1 MATILIVD
9 DDAVIREAL
18 AEAIRDLGHEA
29 RVAASGNVALKHLD
43 AERIHAAFLDLRMPG
58 MDGLELLR
66 RIRSRDEPPIVTV
79 LTAHATA
86 ANTIE
91 AMRLGAFDH
100 LTKPIGRADIA
111 EVVAR
116 MLAVGDSSVTSAAV
130 TPDKLV
136 GLSEGMRAVQKAIGL
151 LADSDATV
159 LVMGET
165 GTGKELVAR
174 AIHEFGNRKSGP
186 FVAVNCASIP
196 SELIESELFGHV
208 RGAFTGAVSER
219 LGAFRQAD
227 HGTLLLDEI
236 GDMDLAMQAKILRA
250 LQERV
255 ITAIGGSPIAVD
267 VRVIAATHRD
277 LQDRV
282 REGKFREDL
291 FYRLNVVPIRLP
303 PLRERIA
310 DIVPLAEHFLALT
323 HRGKAL
329 SADAAATLIRHH
341 WPGNVRELKNSMER
355 AAVLVRG
362 NHVTSADL
370 QFLEDGKHSL
380 LNAVDWPHEDLPSAV
395 ARLEE
400 MLIRRALDRC
410 SGNRSEAAK
419 ALNINRQ
426 LLYAKLKR
434 YGFGENDETHD
445 GDG

>member
-9 DDAVIREAL
+9 DDAVMRDAL
-18 AEAIRDLGHEA
+18 SEAIRDLGHEV
-29 RVAASGNVALKHLD
+29 RVAASGTVAMKYLD
-43 AERIHAAFLDLRMPG
+43 AERIQAAFVDLRMPG

-66 RIRSRDEPPIVTV
+66 RMRSRDQPPIVTV

-91 AMRLGAFDH
+91 AMRMGAFDH

-111 EVVAR
+111 QVVTR
-116 MLAVGDSSVTSAAV
+116 MLAVGDQAAESAAAA
-130 TPDKLV
+130 PDKIV
-136 GLSEGMRAVQKAIGL
+136 GSSEGMRAVQKAIGL
-151 LADSDATV
+151 LADNDATV
-159 LVMGET
+159 LLMGET

-174 AIHEFGNRKSGP
+174 AIHEFGSRKLGP

-208 RGAFTGAVSER
+208 RGAFTGAISER

-250 LQERV
+250 LQERI
-255 ITAIGGSPIAVD
+255 ITAIGGSPIEVD

-277 LQDRV
+277 LQERV
-282 REGKFREDL
+282 RRGEFREDL

-310 DIVPLAEHFLALT
+310 DIVPLAQHFLALT

-329 SADAAATLIRHH
+329 SADAAATLIRHP
-341 WPGNVRELKNSMER
+341 WPGNVRELRNAMER
-355 AAVLVRG
+355 AAVLVHG
-362 NHVTSADL
+362 NQVTSVDL
-370 QFLEDGKHSL
+370 QFLEDGKSAFS
-380 LNAVDWPHEDLPSAV
+380 NAINWPEEDLPSAV

-410 SGNRSEAAK
+410 SGNRSEAAR

-434 YGFGENDETHD
+434 YGLGDNEADPN

>member
-9 DDAVIREAL
+9 DDAVMREAL
-18 AEAIRDLGHEA
+18 AEAIRDLGHEV
-29 RVAASGNVALKHLD
+29 RLAASGGSALTLL
-43 AERIHAAFLDLRMPG
+43 EVEQVHAAFLDLRMPG

-66 RIRSRDEPPIVTV
+66 RIRSREHPPVVTI

-91 AMRLGAFDH
+91 AMRMGAFDH
-100 LTKPIGRADIA
+100 VTKPIGRADIA
-111 EVVAR
+111 QVVAR
-116 MLAVGDSSVTSAAV
+116 MLSVGSPSVLSEAV
-130 TPDKLV
+130 TPEKLV
-136 GLSEGMRAVQKAIGL
+136 GSSEAMRAVQKTIGL

-174 AIHEFGNRKSGP
+174 AIHEFGKRNSGP

-196 SELIESELFGHV
+196 SELMESELFGHL
-208 RGAFTGAVSER
+208 RGAFTGAIAER

-236 GDMDLAMQAKILRA
+236 GDMDLALQAKILRA

-255 ITAIGGSPIAVD
+255 ITPIGGKPIAVD

-277 LQDRV
+277 LKERV
-282 REGKFREDL
+282 QAGSFREDL
-291 FYRLNVVPIRLP
+291 FYRLHVVPIRLP

-310 DIVPLAEHFLALT
+310 DIVPLAQHFLDLT
-323 HRGKAL
+323 DRGKAL

-341 WPGNVRELKNSMER
+341 WPGNVRELKNAMER

-362 NHVTSADL
+362 NQVTSADL
-370 QFLEDGKHSL
+370 GFLKDASS
-380 LNAVDWPHEDLPSAV
+380 AVGNSIDWPEEDLPSAV

-400 MLIRRALDRC
+400 MLIRRALNRC

-419 ALNINRQ
+419 TLNINRQ

-434 YGFGENDETHD
+434 YGLVENDEGTD
-445 GDG
+445 ADR

>member
-1 MATILIVD
+1 
-9 DDAVIREAL
+9 
-18 AEAIRDLGHEA
+18 
-29 RVAASGNVALKHLD
+29 
-43 AERIHAAFLDLRMPG
+43 
-58 MDGLELLR
+58 
-66 RIRSRDEPPIVTV
+66 
-79 LTAHATA
+79 
-86 ANTIE
+86 
-91 AMRLGAFDH
+91 
-100 LTKPIGRADIA
+100 
-111 EVVAR
+111 
-116 MLAVGDSSVTSAAV
+116 
-130 TPDKLV
+130 
-136 GLSEGMRAVQKAIGL
+136 
-151 LADSDATV
+151 
-159 LVMGET
+159 MGET

-370 QFLEDGKHSL
+370 QFLEDGKHAL
-380 LNAVDWPHEDLPSAV
+380 LNAVDWPDEDLPSAV

-400 MLIRRALDRC
+400 ILIRRALERC

-434 YGFGENDETHD
+434 YGLGENDETHD
-445 GDG
+445 GDD

>member
-9 DDAVIREAL
+9 DDAVIRDAL

-29 RVAASGNVALKHLD
+29 RVAASGNAALKQLD
-43 AERIHAAFLDLRMPG
+43 VERIHAAFLDLRMPG

-111 EVVAR
+111 QVVAR

-130 TPDKLV
+130 ATDKLV
-136 GLSEGMRAVQKAIGL
+136 GSSEAMRAVQKSIGL

-159 LVMGET
+159 LIMGET

-174 AIHEFGNRKSGP
+174 AIHEFGNRRSGP

-236 GDMDLAMQAKILRA
+236 GDMDLAIQAKILRA

-282 REGKFREDL
+282 REGEFREDL
-291 FYRLNVVPIRLP
+291 FYRLNVVPIACRPCENGLP
-303 PLRERIA
+303 ILC
-310 DIVPLAEHFLALT
+310 
-323 HRGKAL
+323 L
-329 SADAAATLIRHH
+329 SR
-341 WPGNVRELKNSMER
+341 S
-355 AAVLVRG
+355 
-362 NHVTSADL
+362 TSWA
-370 QFLEDGKHSL
+370 
-380 LNAVDWPHEDLPSAV
+380 
-395 ARLEE
+395 
-400 MLIRRALDRC
+400 
-410 SGNRSEAAK
+410 
-419 ALNINRQ
+419 
-426 LLYAKLKR
+426 
-434 YGFGENDETHD
+434 
-445 GDG
+445 

>member
-9 DDAVIREAL
+9 DDAVMRDAL
-18 AEAIRDLGHEA
+18 AEAIRDLGHEV
-29 RVAASGNVALKHLD
+29 RVAASGISGLKLLE
-43 AERIHAAFLDLRMPG
+43 AEQVHAAFLDLRMPG
-58 MDGLELLR
+58 MDGLELLQR
-66 RIRSRDEPPIVTV
+66 VRSREQPPVVTI

-91 AMRLGAFDH
+91 AMRMGAFDH
-100 LTKPIGRADIA
+100 VTKPIGRADIA
-111 EVVAR
+111 RVLAR
-116 MLAVGDSSVTSAAV
+116 MLAVGDSSALSAAGSS
-130 TPDKLV
+130 DKLV
-136 GLSEGMRAVQKAIGL
+136 GSSESMRTVQKTIGL

-174 AIHEFGNRKSGP
+174 AIHEFGKRKVGP

-196 SELIESELFGHV
+196 PELMESELFGHM
-208 RGAFTGAVSER
+208 RGAFTGAVAER
-219 LGAFRQAD
+219 LGAFRQANG
-227 HGTLLLDEI
+227 GTLLLDEI

-255 ITAIGGSPIAVD
+255 ITPVGGKPVNID
-267 VRVIAATHRD
+267 VHVIAATHRD
-277 LQDRV
+277 LKERV
-282 REGKFREDL
+282 HAGLFREDL
-291 FYRLNVVPIRLP
+291 FYRLHVVPIRLP

-323 HRGKAL
+323 HQGKVL

-341 WPGNVRELKNSMER
+341 WPGNVRELKNAMER

-362 NHVTSADL
+362 NQVTCADL
-370 QFLEDGKHSL
+370 GFLGDGTHAL
-380 LNAVDWPHEDLPSAV
+380 ANAADWPEEDLPSAV

-400 MLIRRALDRC
+400 MLIRRALERC
-410 SGNRSEAAK
+410 AGNRSEAAK

-434 YGFGENDETHD
+434 YGLAESDD
-445 GDG
+445 AAAGDS

>member
-111 EVVAR
+111 QVVTR

-159 LVMGET
+159 LIMGET

-196 SELIESELFGHV
+196 SELIESELFGHA

-236 GDMDLAMQAKILRA
+236 GDMDLATQAKILRA

-380 LNAVDWPHEDLPSAV
+380 LNTVDWPHEDLPSAV

-400 MLIRRALDRC
+400 MLIRRALERC

-434 YGFGENDETHD
+434 YGLGDNDESHD
-445 GDG
+445 GED

>member
-9 DDAVIREAL
+9 DDAVIRDAL

-29 RVAASGNVALKHLD
+29 RVAASGNAALKQLD
-43 AERIHAAFLDLRMPG
+43 VERIHAAFLDLRMPG

-111 EVVAR
+111 QVVAR

-130 TPDKLV
+130 ATDKLV
-136 GLSEGMRAVQKAIGL
+136 GSSEAMRAVQKSIGL

-159 LVMGET
+159 LIMGET

-174 AIHEFGNRKSGP
+174 AIHEFGNRRSGP

-236 GDMDLAMQAKILRA
+236 GDMDLAIQAKILRA

-282 REGKFREDL
+282 REGEFREDL

-310 DIVPLAEHFLALT
+310 DIVPLAEHFLGLT
-323 HRGKAL
+323 HRGKVL

-341 WPGNVRELKNSMER
+341 WPGNARELKNAMER

-370 QFLEDGKHSL
+370 GFLEDRKHAL
-380 LNAVDWPHEDLPSAV
+380 LNAVDWPEEDLPSAV

-400 MLIRRALDRC
+400 MLIRRALERC

-434 YGFGENDETHD
+434 YGLGENDETHD
-445 GDG
+445 EDD